1 MKCVVL
7 QTNYFPW
14 RGYFDLI
21 AKADVFV
28 FYDEVK
34 YTKNDWRNR
43 NQILSEKGTH
53 WITIPISSDS
63 VHKKISEVT
72 LDYDPNWRKSH
83 QSLLQFCY
91 GKSPMYKKQL
101 RPLMDHILFEKKTN
115 NLSELNKYII
125 QLITAEAGFDT
136 KFLDSIDY
144 NLQDGKVDRLV
155 GLLKQVGATTY
166 ISGPAAKDYLNGQ
179 ESCFLEANIELQYFD
194 YPNYKQY
201 GFDRHGYIKYL
212 SILDFLA
219 FEEIGSLRNFLLT

>member
-7 QTNYFPW
+7 QSNYFPW

-21 AKADVFV
+21 SKADVFV

-43 NQILSEKGTH
+43 NQVLSEKGAH

-72 LDYDPNWRKSH
+72 LDYDLDWRKSH

-91 GKSPMYKKQL
+91 RKSPMYKNQL
-101 RPLMDHILFEKKTN
+101 RPLTDHILFEKKTD

-125 QLITAEAGFDT
+125 QLISNEAGFNK
-136 KFLDSIDY
+136 KFLDSADF
-144 NLQDGKVDRLV
+144 NLSNGKVNRLLGV
-155 GLLKQVGATTY
+155 LKEVGATTY
-166 ISGPAAKDYLNGQ
+166 ISGPAAKNYLNGQ
-179 ESCFLEANIELQYFD
+179 EVAFLDANIDLCYYEYPDYQQYSS
-194 YPNYKQY
+194 
-201 GFDRHGYIKYL
+201 DRLGYNKYL

-219 FEEIGSLRNFLLT
+219 FKDIKSLKDYL